1 MKHPPDSV
9 ACHHCWSFHNIF
21 LKSLVINVFVYVLP
35 LFHWKSILTYLMFV
49 FWLDSLL
56 EICILFCVWVLKFY
70 VSVVVL
76 RLSLSCI
83 FKLSAALIQSCH
95 ILGALAYPILGAG
108 ENPEMCMASFVRPLP
123 GVSIK
128 MISNILSPLHDY
140 PTMVVFDPALL
151 GSFVRM
157 LY

>member
-1 MKHPPDSV
+1 M
-9 ACHHCWSFHNIF
+9 
-21 LKSLVINVFVYVLP
+21 
-35 LFHWKSILTYLMFV
+35 
-49 FWLDSLL
+49 
-56 EICILFCVWVLKFY
+56 WVLKFH

-76 RLSLSCI
+76 WLSLSCI

-128 MISNILSPLHDY
+128 MISNILSPLHDH